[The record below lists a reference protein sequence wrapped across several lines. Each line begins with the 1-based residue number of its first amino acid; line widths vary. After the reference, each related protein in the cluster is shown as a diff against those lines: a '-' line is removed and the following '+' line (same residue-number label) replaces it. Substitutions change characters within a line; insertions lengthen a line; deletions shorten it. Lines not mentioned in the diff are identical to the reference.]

1 MIEPSPPE
9 NRQELFMT
17 LFTPLQ
23 SRLERFIVQLVG
35 NREDATDVL
44 QDTILAAWQHFD
56 NLRDHSSFGAYI
68 YTIASNM
75 VKRRH
80 RKARLFSRWNDAY
93 DEVLESPTPSPER
106 SADIT
111 IIKSALAELPHA
123 AREAILL
130 HDLQGLSIEEVR
142 KIQGGTLSAVKVR
155 LMRARRQLA
164 KKLGVEATPSPSLSP
179 ALEQ

>member
-1 MIEPSPPE
+1 MA
-9 NRQELFMT
+9 

-23 SRLERFIVQLVG
+23 SRLERYIVQLVG

-44 QDTILAAWQHFD
+44 QDTVLAAWQHFD
-56 NLRDHSSFGAYI
+56 TLRDNSSFGAYV

-80 RKARLFSRWNDAY
+80 RKAKLFARWNDEY
-93 DEVLESPTPSPER
+93 DETLEAATPSPER
-106 SADIT
+106 SVDIAL
-111 IIKSALAELPHA
+111 IKSALAELPLA

-142 KIQGGTLSAVKVR
+142 KIQGGTISAVKVR

-164 KKLGVEATPSPSLSP
+164 KKLGVDSTPSPSLSP
-179 ALEQ
+179 VLEQ